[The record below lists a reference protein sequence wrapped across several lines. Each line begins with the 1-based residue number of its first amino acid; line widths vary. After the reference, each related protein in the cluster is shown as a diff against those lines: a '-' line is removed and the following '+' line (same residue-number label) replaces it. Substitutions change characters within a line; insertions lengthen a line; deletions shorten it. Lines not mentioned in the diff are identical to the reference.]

1 MMPKQFFYSNCF
13 YYYNKK
19 LLKEWLVLMR
29 LLPHG
34 FNNTSQ
40 DANFKG
46 KAPDIDNI
54 AASKKFTNY
63 ALNGLWDNLLNSI
76 KKEHPNLI
84 KNINGVEYIPDD
96 TPLRRVTS
104 SLKCFFGM
112 PLDVVDAIARK
123 FPDSKLNNAEFLQKY
138 RNSVQL
144 EDSIRAFQGLQKN
157 GSKFAKEYMEANG
170 LPKYSTDAEY
180 CKTIYDP
187 VANKFLEQLNANMA
201 DDVARYD
208 TKKERF
214 STRILSGLT
223 AAIFLGA
230 DFFNKAIKKGKPKEE
245 AKKEQHLK
253 QKQEIKEN
261 VCEAITQFAVFA
273 CFSKTINKSP
283 WAPAII
289 GAGIGLVSRV
299 ISRLSSGMRIT
310 RMDVP
315 ERHKTIVPTMNE
327 FMESIKTGSVT
338 GLLDKKRQEYAQ
350 EVQKDNKKPVLSVKN
365 ILLFCAASITG
376 GYALRFGKNHTKIGQ
391 NIANMMKNHTEKLKP
406 QIIEEKFAS
415 YDELTKMAD
424 MFLQNGNK
432 NFYQTIQ
439 GIANKADDT
448 DRILLGKD
456 FKTKKLFGKIEVKV
470 KDLKAL
476 KTAPFRFVKELVS
489 YPYKIANK
497 LEEAVK
503 NSRIVKSGGK
513 IPKKPKITEDKYGIL
528 NLYKR
533 FLEFEEKSGGDEAK
547 LAKEFG
553 NYIDNM
559 ILKANNEVTS
569 SKGDNSKIA
578 VMAQTLGT
586 LTGMW
591 FNMNDEFNS
600 SIRNGSTKKEAQKD
614 ARLRGINKFFRMTV
628 QIIISGSL
636 NDIFKKQYNN
646 SIASSALVVIAS
658 TILTDM
664 TSRVLSGMPF
674 KKMTKEELEKYQKD
688 HKEGI
693 MAGYY
698 KMIDKLS
705 S

>member
-1 MMPKQFFYSNCF
+1 
-13 YYYNKK
+13 
-19 LLKEWLVLMR
+19 
-29 LLPHG
+29 
-34 FNNTSQ
+34 
-40 DANFKG
+40 
-46 KAPDIDNI
+46 
-54 AASKKFTNY
+54 
-63 ALNGLWDNLLNSI
+63 
-76 KKEHPNLI
+76 
-84 KNINGVEYIPDD
+84 
-96 TPLRRVTS
+96 
-104 SLKCFFGM
+104 M
-112 PLDVVDAIARK
+112 PLDVLDSIAKK
-123 FPDSKLNNAEFLQKY
+123 FPNSSLNNSKLLKNY
-138 RNSVQL
+138 RNSIQL
-144 EDSIRAFQGLQKN
+144 DNEVRALQGLQKN
-157 GSKFAKEYMEANG
+157 GAKFAKEYMEENG
-170 LPKYSTDAEY
+170 LKEFPTGVCDDY
-180 CKTIYDP
+180 CESICNAVSKKFNNQLNDSLADT
-187 VANKFLEQLNANMA
+187 VAN
-201 DDVARYD
+201 YD

-223 AAIFLGA
+223 AAIFLGT
-230 DFFNKAIKKGKPKEE
+230 DFFNKAIKKGKSAEE

-273 CFSKTINKSP
+273 CFSKTVNKSA

-289 GAGIGLVSRV
+289 GTAIGLVSRV
-299 ISRLSSGMRIT
+299 YSRLSSGMRLT
-310 RMDVP
+310 RMNVP
-315 ERHKTIVPTMNE
+315 VKSNISTPTMNE
-327 FMESIKTGSVT
+327 FRQAAKEGNLNELSSKKQQEKLNRVTKESK
-338 GLLDKKRQEYAQ
+338 E
-350 EVQKDNKKPVLSVKN
+350 NKKPVLSAKN
-365 ILLFCAASITG
+365 ILLFCIASIAG
-376 GYALRFGKNHTKIGQ
+376 GYSLRFAKGHTKIGKS
-391 NIANMMKNHTEKLKP
+391 IADIMKKRSDKFNSG
-406 QIIEEKFAS
+406 IVEEKFATL
-415 YDELTKMAD
+415 DELEKLSD
-424 MFLQNGNK
+424 ILSSNGNHSISDDIDK
-432 NFYQTIQ
+432 ILC
-439 GIANKADDT
+439 KAHKSGKV
-448 DRILLGKD
+448 LLGKD